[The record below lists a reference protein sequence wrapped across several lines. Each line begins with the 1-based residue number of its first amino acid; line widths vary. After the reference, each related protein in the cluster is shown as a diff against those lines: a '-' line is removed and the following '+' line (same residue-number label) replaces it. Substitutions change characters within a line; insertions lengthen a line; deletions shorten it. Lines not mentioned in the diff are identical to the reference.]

1 MKRPTQAY
9 LGVAPAAQENKAKS
23 RVETRGDRAKPGTHS
38 RMTSGADSNVERCD
52 VQQVLAI
59 RIQSV

>member
-23 RVETRGDRAKPGTHS
+23 RVETRGDRAEPGTHS
-38 RMTSGADSNVERCD
+38 RMTSGADSNAG
-52 VQQVLAI
+52 LL
-59 RIQSV
+59 